1 MSPER
6 IEFDHPIV
14 RIATDKIRFPRKC
27 PVCGAA
33 ATEVT
38 RVTVVPG
45 RKQYLRSTWD
55 PAYNPALRKQM
66 GMSLPETRM
75 LLIPVCE
82 DHLYSDEDY
91 YRYKMLCVIVDG
103 LSMVMLTF
111 ALLTLGGNLWR
122 GVSSDAWIYGAIAF
136 GVASFAISITAFR
149 PKPIESAVKIV
160 GFDGGLQNIWLD
172 FKNREYRDEFMKENP
187 MTAELVSWV
196 VRSRR
201 KVGRT
206 GALRYRSI

>member
-6 IEFDHPIV
+6 IEFDEPVVRVPI
-14 RIATDKIRFPRKC
+14 DKMRFPKIC

-33 ATEVT
+33 ATEVSRIT
-38 RVTVVPG
+38 VTPG
-45 RKQYLRSTWD
+45 RKQYLRPMWD
-55 PAYNPALRKQM
+55 PAYNPDLRKRI
-66 GMSLPETRM
+66 GVPISETRM

-91 YRYKMLCVIVDG
+91 WRYKMLCLIVDG
-103 LSMVMLTF
+103 LMMALLTF

-122 GVSSDAWIYGAIAF
+122 GASSDPWIFGAIAL
-136 GVASFAISITAFR
+136 GVASFIMSIAAFR
-149 PKPIESAVKIV
+149 PKSIETAVKIV
-160 GFDGGLQNIWLD
+160 GFDGGLQNIWLG

-196 VRSRR
+196 IRV
-201 KVGRT
+201 
-206 GALRYRSI
+206 